1 MHVSLALPEADAGGI
16 TAALATH
23 YSIERNRV
31 LAGNGSTQF
40 IYMIPQALKTRK
52 ALIIGPTYAD
62 YADACRMHKSDF
74 SFFMTT
80 GANDFKPDMDA
91 LLDAA
96 GDCDTVFFCNP
107 NNPTGVF
114 TAPDRL
120 EALCRSLPDTRFI
133 IDESYLPFVEDGE
146 KQSMVQRNLP
156 NVLVLNSMSKMF
168 RIPGLRIGFLIASPD
183 MVPHFQRYMLPWS
196 VNALAQQAV
205 WYLMEHPQKIKAFVD
220 KTRKRI
226 RTERQFVMNA
236 LASAKGLKLFPG
248 TTTFILARLPAQL
261 TAETVFEQ
269 MAGHRILIRNCHNF
283 EGLSN
288 RFIRFSLKQHP
299 DNLQLVNHL
308 SQIMNDF
315 DQVR

>member
-1 MHVSLALPEADAGGI
+1 
-16 TAALATH
+16 
-23 YSIERNRV
+23 
-31 LAGNGSTQF
+31 
-40 IYMIPQALKTRK
+40 
-52 ALIIGPTYAD
+52 
-62 YADACRMHKSDF
+62 
-74 SFFMTT
+74 
-80 GANDFKPDMDA
+80 
-91 LLDAA
+91 
-96 GDCDTVFFCNP
+96 
-107 NNPTGVF
+107 
-114 TAPDRL
+114 
-120 EALCRSLPDTRFI
+120 
-133 IDESYLPFVEDGE
+133 
-146 KQSMVQRNLP
+146 
-156 NVLVLNSMSKMF
+156 
-168 RIPGLRIGFLIASPD
+168 
-183 MVPHFQRYMLPWS
+183 MLPWS